1 MFRRRRLF
9 NRITRIIMVFILG
22 LIAAVV
28 IALSQVNLETLRGD
42 LLEILR
48 DATGLQVEIDGNV
61 SWKFSLRPRVELN
74 KIRVP
79 NEEWAKNPDGFTAR
93 KIDLTLNLISLLQDR
108 PTIQNVKVYDVEMFI
123 EENEKG
129 KLSIKEHKEH
139 ADGTPVTEEEPSATK
154 QFDKYPFAD
163 PGLGSVEVR
172 NFVLNYKDTA
182 YQLSGFNL
190 AYNQTKET
198 REYAGWMKID
208 TKVYPFIISFS
219 QFNAERKVYPMRI
232 ALSTGGEALVANVA
246 LEGTSKM
253 PIDFKLNGNI
263 PNVAELGKIVGVP
276 VPDIPMVKLNLAG
289 GFDFNKITF
298 KKSTL
303 NVRGSDLTF
312 TGSVDWNN
320 KVPKIVANL
329 SSNKLDLME
338 VFPFLYAPG
347 PKWVRP
353 KRDLNVFKD
362 TPLYGDQMQNYDLD
376 IDVDVKN
383 LIVYRELNVQNIDLT
398 ARLKDSHA
406 RLDAK
411 FNFTG
416 GDVNAALEIDADSNG
431 VLYARG
437 AGVGRNVSVGDSL
450 GMVRE
455 YDYISDLPV
464 NFDFY
469 LEGNGDNLSNF
480 MGSLTGPLKIYT
492 HLLAPSDAADEEDR

>member
-9 NRITRIIMVFILG
+9 YRIARICMVFIFG
-22 LIAAVV
+22 LVVAVV

-48 DATGLQVEIDGNV
+48 DATGLQVEIDGDV

-79 NEEWAKNPDGFTAR
+79 NEGWAKNPDGFTAR

-108 PTIQNVKVYDVEMFI
+108 PTIQNVKVYDVKMFI
-123 EENEKG
+123 EENDKG

-139 ADGTPVTEEEPSATK
+139 ADGTPVVEAEAPTTK
-154 QFDKYPFAD
+154 QFEKYPFAD

-172 NFVLNYKDTA
+172 NFVLNYNDTE
-182 YQLSGFNL
+182 YRLSGFNL
-190 AYNQTKET
+190 AYNQTVDT

-219 QFNAERKVYPMRI
+219 GFNAERKIYPMRI

-276 VPDIPMVKLNLAG
+276 VPDIPMMKLNLAG
-289 GFDFNKITF
+289 GFDFNKIIF
-298 KKSTL
+298 KKSTI
-303 NVRGSDLTF
+303 NVRDSDLTF
-312 TGSVDWNN
+312 SGSVDWNN
-320 KVPKIVANL
+320 KIPKIVANL
-329 SSNKLDLME
+329 SSNKFDLTE

-347 PKWVRP
+347 SKWVRP
-353 KRDLNVFKD
+353 KRDLHVFKD
-362 TPLYGDQMQNYDLD
+362 IPLYGHEMRNYDLD
-376 IDVDVKN
+376 ARADFKN
-383 LIVYRELNVQNIDLT
+383 LIAYRELNIQNIDLDV
-398 ARLKDSHA
+398 RLKDGRA
-406 RLDAK
+406 RLDAI

-416 GDVNAALEIDADSNG
+416 GDVSAALEIDSDSNG
-431 VLYARG
+431 MLYARG
-437 AGVGRNVSVGDSL
+437 AGVGRNVSV
-450 GMVRE
+450 
-455 YDYISDLPV
+455 
-464 NFDFY
+464 
-469 LEGNGDNLSNF
+469 
-480 MGSLTGPLKIYT
+480 
-492 HLLAPSDAADEEDR
+492 